1 MSLDLTGKEE
11 QFNYVREIACDEI
24 EKNRSYYE
32 PYISTDF
39 YLHVQNMKKNKGGS
53 EIWATEA
60 EILAV
65 SSVFDCNIK
74 VLIEN
79 KSDINNWQIFR
90 PKNNSIQNTNYEIS
104 VQYVNGNHFN
114 LIQYNKDTSLEKNEH
129 M

>member
-1 MSLDLTGKEE
+1 M
-11 QFNYVREIACDEI
+11 R
-24 EKNRSYYE
+24 
-32 PYISTDF
+32 
-39 YLHVQNMKKNKGGS
+39 KNKGGS
-53 EIWATEA
+53 EIWATEG

-114 LIQYNKDTSLEKNEH
+114 LIQYYKDTSLEKMNICKKKRTTLSRI
-129 M
+129 

>member
-1 MSLDLTGKEE
+1 MSLTL
-11 QFNYVREIACDEI
+11 VRTFIYMYKAWERT
-24 EKNRSYYE
+24 K
-32 PYISTDF
+32 
-39 YLHVQNMKKNKGGS
+39 V
-53 EIWATEA
+53 

-79 KSDINNWQIFR
+79 KSDINNWQFFR

>member
-1 MSLDLTGKEE
+1 MRDRVV
-11 QFNYVREIACDEI
+11 F
-24 EKNRSYYE
+24 
-32 PYISTDF
+32 
-39 YLHVQNMKKNKGGS
+39 GS

-90 PKNNSIQNTNYEIS
+90 PKNYSIKNTNYEIS
-104 VQYVNGNHFN
+104 VQYGPSGLFLN
-114 LIQYNKDTSLEKNEH
+114 L
-129 M
+129 